1 MMNIAPCL
9 AVRDPLAT
17 AAFYQKLGFGVLD
30 TGPLNPEHP
39 LLIITHDGKPALM
52 IQTDSSLRELLPT
65 MQPTNGCS
73 GIHYFTVAD
82 FDATIE
88 RIRPHVEVVK
98 DTVTNYDRTGREFFF
113 RDPDGYILGIFGPD
127 NIDAFRQQTETG
139 TETATATETT

>member
-9 AVRDPLAT
+9 AVKDPLAT
-17 AAFYQKLGFGVLD
+17 AAFYRKIGFGVLD

-52 IQTDSSLRELLPT
+52 VQTDSSLRELLPT
-65 MQPTNGCS
+65 MQSTNGCS

-82 FDATIE
+82 FDATVE

-127 NIDAFRQQTETG
+127 NIDAFRQQT
-139 TETATATETT
+139 ATEPAAETT